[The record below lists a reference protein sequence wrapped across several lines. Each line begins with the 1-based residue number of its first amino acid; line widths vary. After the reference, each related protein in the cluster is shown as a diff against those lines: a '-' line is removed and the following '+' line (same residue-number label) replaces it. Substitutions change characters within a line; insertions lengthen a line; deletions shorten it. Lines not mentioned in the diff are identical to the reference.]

1 MSDSANE
8 PAALEPFS
16 AASDPAWPEMW
27 DQFIG
32 NYQQRVKGY
41 NSNINEVVDNLLGPT
56 PVRVHLPTLNLDTTL
71 YQVLSKDE
79 NDKVFN
85 ETLANEPQG
94 RNPAVPLSTCQGV
107 LLCVVGGGN
116 KVTIQDVRR
125 YAANEAT
132 SVNGT
137 WQPNQL
143 VHVRYP
149 ILARSEDDLK
159 KADAWCSSAAYVE
172 AIVVL
177 IKFDENQVKEAG
189 YYPSSRKVVLPK
201 ASEVRVDVVVKSP
214 YMECIQVRNESIEQ

>member
-16 AASDPAWPEMW
+16 AASDPTWPEMW
-27 DQFIG
+27 DQLIG

-41 NSNINEVVDNLLGPT
+41 NSNISEFVDNLLGPT

-94 RNPAVPLSTCQGV
+94 RNNAVPLSTCQGV

-125 YAANEAT
+125 FANEAT
-132 SVNGT
+132 SVNGI

-143 VHVRYP
+143 VHARFP
-149 ILARSEDDLK
+149 IKARSEDDLK

-177 IKFDENQVKEAG
+177 INFDENQVKEAG